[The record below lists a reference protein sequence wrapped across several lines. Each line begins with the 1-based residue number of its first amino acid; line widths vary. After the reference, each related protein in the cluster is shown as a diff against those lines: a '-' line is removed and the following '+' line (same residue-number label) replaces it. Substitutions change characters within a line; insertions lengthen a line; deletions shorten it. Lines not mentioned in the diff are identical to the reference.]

1 MATKTSV
8 VVISGAS
15 GSGKTTIVKALA
27 DYFCCPSIHFDD
39 FVDDGS
45 YPVDMKAWLERGA
58 NTSEIRTPLMSAALS
73 GLKSSGARF
82 IFVEEP
88 FGRERPSMEA
98 LADYVVLLE
107 PPLELCLSRVIQRH
121 RAQGQ
126 ATDDICTERYLAKY
140 DDYLKDIYETTVERV
155 RSNCDLV
162 VAAELPVKEI
172 STLIS
177 HWLVAETQKSNRN
190 LNDFLEKECK

>member
-177 HWLVAETQKSNRN
+177 HWLVAETQKSNPT